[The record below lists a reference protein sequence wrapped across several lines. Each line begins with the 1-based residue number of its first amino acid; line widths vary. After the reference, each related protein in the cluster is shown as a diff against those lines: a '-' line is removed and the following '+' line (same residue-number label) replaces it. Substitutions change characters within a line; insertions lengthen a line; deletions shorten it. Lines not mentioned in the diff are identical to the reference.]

1 MLTDIEIADSVTP
14 RPIAEIAQKLG
25 VPTEKLEPYGFYKAK
40 INVNELNPKGN
51 LILVTAINPTSSG
64 EGKTTMSIGL
74 CDALNR
80 IGKKTCLA
88 LREPSLGPVFGVK
101 GGAAGGG
108 YSQVIPMEDINLHFT
123 GDIHAITAA
132 NNLLSAMIDNS
143 LHQDNPLNIDPKRI
157 VWNRCVDL
165 NDRALRSVIVGLGGT
180 PDGVTRQDGF
190 NITAASEIMAILCL
204 SNDLKEL
211 KEKLGK
217 IVVAYAH
224 DNKAVTAKDL
234 GADQALAILLKDA
247 LKPNLVQTL
256 EGNPA
261 IIHGGPFANIAH
273 GCNTILATKTALT
286 YADYCV
292 TEAGFGADLGAEK
305 FLDVKCRLS
314 GLAPKCVVI
323 VATVKALKLHGGADK
338 NSLMNENV
346 EALQKGLPNLTKH
359 IENVTN
365 VFGINCVVAIN
376 RFSTDTETELNIIEQ
391 ACEKLGAPVV
401 PCEVWAK
408 GGEGGLDLAKKVA
421 ELVDKASGKFNYVYE
436 LNQTIA
442 DKITAIA
449 TKIYGAKEVEFTAKA
464 KKDMKTIT
472 AEGYGDLPVIIAKTQ
487 YSLSDDQ
494 KKLGRP
500 ENFTVTVREVQLRAG
515 AGFVVAVAGDIM
527 LMPGLPK
534 VPAACNMTISDEGV
548 IKGLF

>member
-1 MLTDIEIADSVTP
+1 
-14 RPIAEIAQKLG
+14 
-25 VPTEKLEPYGFYKAK
+25 
-40 INVNELNPKGN
+40 
-51 LILVTAINPTSSG
+51 
-64 EGKTTMSIGL
+64 
-74 CDALNR
+74 
-80 IGKKTCLA
+80 
-88 LREPSLGPVFGVK
+88 K

-180 PDGVTRQDGF
+180 ADGVTRQDGF

-204 SNDLKEL
+204 SNNLGEL

-217 IVVAYAH
+217 IVVAYNNE
-224 DNKAVTAKDL
+224 NKPVTAKDL

-305 FLDVKCRLS
+305 FLDVKCRLA

-365 VFGINCVVAIN
+365 VFGLNCVVAIN
-376 RFSTDTETELNIIEQ
+376 RFSTDTETELSIIEQ

-408 GGEGGLDLAKKVA
+408 GGEGGVELAKKVA
-421 ELVDKASGKFNYVYE
+421 ALVDKASGKFNYVYD

-449 TKIYGAKEVEFTAKA
+449 TKIYGAKEVEFSAKA
-464 KKDMKTIT
+464 KKDMKNIT
-472 AEGYGDLPVIIAKTQ
+472 AEGYGDLPIIIAKTQ

-534 VPAACNMTISDEGV
+534 VPAACNMTISDDGV